1 MQANGRPKGP
11 KNFVPEQSF
20 KDGQSEPQ
28 LVFDYHSA
36 RNQYAVGMT
45 YQPHHHPPRLIEQRR
60 DDDEPAVP
68 WPWQPPAS
76 GQAARAECQKL
87 ADLEPISR

>member
-1 MQANGRPKGP
+1 
-11 KNFVPEQSF
+11 
-20 KDGQSEPQ
+20 
-28 LVFDYHSA
+28 
-36 RNQYAVGMT
+36 MT
-45 YQPHHHPPRLIEQRR
+45 YPTTHHPPRLIEQRR

-87 ADLEPISR
+87 ADMGEVNHGRD

>member
-1 MQANGRPKGP
+1 VNLPQLQLVFDAPAG
-11 KNFVPEQSF
+11 VPQL
-20 KDGQSEPQ
+20 Q

-36 RNQYAVGMT
+36 RNQYAVAMT
-45 YQPHHHPPRLIEQRR
+45 YQTTHHPPRMSEERR
-60 DDDEPAVP
+60 DDDEPAPP